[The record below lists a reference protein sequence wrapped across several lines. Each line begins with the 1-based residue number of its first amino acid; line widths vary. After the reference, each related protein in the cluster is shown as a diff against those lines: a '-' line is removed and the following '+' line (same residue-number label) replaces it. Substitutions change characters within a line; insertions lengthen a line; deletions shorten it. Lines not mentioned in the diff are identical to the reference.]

1 MALQFI
7 IGRSGSGKTS
17 YCLDQIR
24 SELRSDP
31 LGDPIIYLVPEQMT
45 FQSDYNLVSTKGLA
59 GMIRAQVLS
68 FTRLSWKVL
77 QEVGGMTRLHLDDTG
92 IHMLLRRIIEEKR
105 DELSIFKNAAEKQ
118 GFVDKLESM
127 IIELK
132 RYCLEPEALTEL
144 VEETKS
150 EEGALGEK
158 LQDLLVI
165 YKSFEEYLF
174 TKYVDSEDYLQLLAE
189 KLPYSS
195 YVKNATV
202 YVDGFYTFT
211 PQELNILFSLMKEAK
226 DVKICLTGEKESSY
240 LFRTTAETYQT
251 LKNGAGEESIEI
263 IDPLVLKGGARYNNS
278 SSLRHLEQFFEHR
291 PVPTFEQEVD
301 DIKLFP
307 SANRRAEIEGVAREV
322 RKIVSQGTYRYRD
335 IAVIVRNPNEYEDTI
350 RALFQDYDIPH
361 FMDQKRAMAHHPL
374 IELLRSSLE
383 IAGGSWRYE
392 PIFRAI
398 KTDLLFPIHVSL
410 NEIREEMDKLENY
423 VLSYGIQGSRWTS
436 EEKWTYRRYRSLE
449 DVKTGQTDEE
459 REIEQKLNELREIVV
474 HPIYSL
480 QKSLKKAKT
489 GFEYGKAIYE
499 FLLSLNIPEKME
511 KLREEAKENGDLQR
525 ADEHHQVW
533 KAVIHLLDQFVEM
546 MGEQKLSFTL
556 FSSILDTGFDSLK
569 FALVPQAID
578 QVMVANFERSR
589 LTNIKAVFVI
599 GANDGVIPALPVEDS
614 LLSDSERENLQRMG
628 ASLAPSTRDQL
639 FDEDFL
645 IYLAFVLPK
654 ERLYIT
660 YPLANEEGKTL
671 LPSRVINHLR
681 EMFPLLKEEWLAA
694 NPAELPE
701 EAQLAY
707 IQSPYTSL
715 ANLAYQL
722 QAWRNGYPISPIWWD
737 VYNYF
742 IKDENYRLYSR
753 QVLSSLFYKNE
764 AKMLSQGITKKLYG
778 QKIKTSVSRMEKF
791 NACPYSHF
799 AAHGLKLKERRVFK
813 LNAPDIGEL
822 FHGALKLISE
832 RLQHE
837 GKEWS
842 ELTRQECHELAAFSV
857 DELSLNLQNEILL
870 SSHRHRYLKRK
881 LQQTVE
887 RATIILS
894 DHAKASGFAPIGL
907 ELAFGPKETLPSLPI
922 TLPNGTKME
931 LVGRI
936 DRIDKAMSS
945 KGLLLRI
952 IDYKSSDRDI
962 DLVEVYYGLS
972 LQMLAYLD
980 VVITYAT
987 KWLGKEAL
995 PAGVL
1000 YFHVHNPYV
1009 NSTKLLKEDEIENEL
1024 FKKFKM
1030 KGLLLGE
1037 EESIKLMDTTLES
1050 GHSKIVSAGLKKT
1063 GGFYS
1068 NSSVASEQEF
1078 ETIRNYIRQQFEASG
1093 TSITEGKIDI
1103 SPYKL
1108 KDRTPCEFCSYKSV
1122 CQFDQAFEENSYREL
1137 KKEQD
1142 KIVLERMKEEGETK

>member
-45 FQSDYNLVSTKGLA
+45 FQSDYNLISTKGLA

-92 IHMLLRRIIEEKR
+92 I
-105 DELSIFKNAAEKQ
+105 Q
-118 GFVDKLESM
+118 
-127 IIELK
+127 
-132 RYCLEPEALTEL
+132 
-144 VEETKS
+144 
-150 EEGALGEK
+150 
-158 LQDLLVI
+158 
-165 YKSFEEYLF
+165 EYL
-174 TKYVDSEDYLQLLAE
+174 
-189 KLPYSS
+189 
-195 YVKNATV
+195 
-202 YVDGFYTFT
+202 
-211 PQELNILFSLMKEAK
+211 I
-226 DVKICLTGEKESSY
+226 
-240 LFRTTAETYQT
+240 
-251 LKNGAGEESIEI
+251 
-263 IDPLVLKGGARYNNS
+263 
-278 SSLRHLEQFFEHR
+278 
-291 PVPTFEQEVD
+291 
-301 DIKLFP
+301 
-307 SANRRAEIEGVAREV
+307 
-322 RKIVSQGTYRYRD
+322 
-335 IAVIVRNPNEYEDTI
+335 
-350 RALFQDYDIPH
+350 
-361 FMDQKRAMAHHPL
+361 
-374 IELLRSSLE
+374 
-383 IAGGSWRYE
+383 GGSWRYE

-398 KTDLLFPIHVSL
+398 KTDLLFPLDTSL

-459 REIEQKLNELREIVV
+459 REIEQKLNELRDIVV
-474 HPIYSL
+474 HPIHSL

-511 KLREEAKENGDLQR
+511 KLREEANENGDLQR

-569 FALVPQAID
+569 FALVPQSID
-578 QVMVANFERSR
+578 QVMAANFERSR

-614 LLSDSERENLQRMG
+614 LLSDSERENLQRIG

-654 ERLYIT
+654 ERLYIS

-694 NPAELPE
+694 NPAELSE
-701 EAQLAY
+701 DDQLAY

-742 IKDENYRLYSR
+742 IKDENYHLYSR

-764 AKMLSQGITKKLYG
+764 AKMLSKGITKKLYG
-778 QKIKTSVSRMEKF
+778 KKIKTSVSRMEKF

-842 ELTRQECHELAAFSV
+842 ELTRQECQELAAFSV
-857 DELSLNLQNEILL
+857 GELSLNLQNEILL
-870 SSHRHRYLKRK
+870 SSYRHRYLKRK

-936 DRIDKAMSS
+936 DRVDKAMSS

-980 VVITYAT
+980 VVITYAA

-1000 YFHVHNPYV
+1000 YFHVHNPFV
-1009 NSTKLLKEDEIENEL
+1009 NSTKLLKEDEIEEEL

-1068 NSSVASEQEF
+1068 NSSIASEQEF